1 MEYKY
6 EGDKVSTYYEQLWS
20 QRRHLV
26 RRVDSYRLLDSERL
40 ERAITLDISNQKIL
54 DPSGSPTTQHPQTSL
69 KTITLPILLINKHP
83 FFDVDVDFGS
93 GQSLHL
99 CRREKNIHVS
109 AHIIVGTA
117 LRLGMNSSNSVELY
131 QKAKEFLGD
140 ESPRS
145 SSQKENL
152 RRGLIEAFKS
162 YDTYSMQLLSYLM
175 NNYIQCVEYPIDLD
189 RDVSVL
195 KFKFVDTVRNAANG
209 VHDSLAL
216 IEEKN
221 KTVDQSPAPADD
233 ISDDSSFIKRDPA
246 ELELEQPETPAP
258 PESPHKTGTHDN
270 KVVDAEQPNLGQ
282 EQQEKDREEKTDRIR
297 WAFDIVKQRIRAC
310 TESLGL
316 SSISIDLAQIV
327 HGYRVSASRHI
338 RFTAPQGMYI
348 EDAQL
353 HREPKSPDYSGS
365 TLLNHNRSA
374 VAAMLRVQDENICRL
389 HILLQPR
396 FAPFLIPACMASV
409 LQFCIAVIALQV
421 GPLAVAR
428 NAGAF
433 TGTAFVAPFVAVL
446 FVVKESEHDFVARV
460 LRFPRLALMFS
471 SVSLVITGALLSV
484 LPRSSMAS
492 LECRWRDRNE
502 WVLLC
507 EGISKTEHASS
518 LIMYASFAG
527 LTLVLACAGICIIMF
542 SNVML
547 RAVARNQLVQRRVNR
562 MRSYVRTNGGE
573 ADESESYRKQFLV
586 VQSIMYLVLIVV
598 SLCFYI
604 LVLLFWLMWRQ
615 RWLG

>member
-40 ERAITLDISNQKIL
+40 ERAITLDISNQIIL

-69 KTITLPILLINKHP
+69 KTVTLPILLINKNP
-83 FFDVDVDFGS
+83 FFEVDADFGS

-117 LRLGMNSSNSVELY
+117 LRLGMDSTKSVKLY
-131 QKAKEFLGD
+131 QKAKVFLGD

-145 SSQKENL
+145 LSQKESL
-152 RRGLIEAFKS
+152 RSSLIEIFKS

-175 NNYIQCVEYPIDLD
+175 DNYIQCVEYPIDPD
-189 RDVSVL
+189 RSVSVL
-195 KFKFVDTVRNAANG
+195 KFKFVDAVRNAANG
-209 VHDSLAL
+209 VNDSLAL
-216 IEEKN
+216 TAEKN
-221 KTVDQSPAPADD
+221 KTAVRSPASADD
-233 ISDDSSFIKRDPA
+233 VSDTNSFIKRKPD
-246 ELELEQPETPAP
+246 ESSQNETSESS
-258 PESPHKTGTHDN
+258 ESPSETGPHDKEVAN
-270 KVVDAEQPNLGQ
+270 AEQPNLGH
-282 EQQEKDREEKTDRIR
+282 EQQEKDREETNDRVR
-297 WAFDIVKQRIRAC
+297 WAFNIIKQRIRGC

-446 FVVKESEHDFVARV
+446 FVVKESEHDLVARV